1 VTKIDINADQT
12 LTVTW
17 AGEKGGGSL
26 LHIASVSN
34 AKYVNALDA
43 IELWTVLF
51 SVKTVPFPLGGS
63 LGAFR
68 YVDIYQRVRSWVDEK
83 GLDNLIGEESHSMSL
98 GQLRRYVIV
107 KAGEGFNA
115 PTDSYLRAAYELKQ
129 RQTESEHAHR

>member
-51 SVKTVPFPLGGS
+51 AVKTVPFPLGSS
-63 LGAFR
+63 LGAIG
-68 YVDIYQRVRSWVDEK
+68 YADVYQKVRSWVDEK
-83 GLDNLIGEESHSMSL
+83 GLENLIGEESRNMPL
-98 GQLRRYVIV
+98 GQLRRHVIV

-115 PTDSYLRAAYELKQ
+115 PTDSYLRTAYELK
-129 RQTESEHAHR
+129 RQTAEHAHR